1 MKGIILAAGYGTRL
15 RPLTYTL
22 PKPLVPLC
30 NRALI
35 GWAVESYLAAGVND
49 IIVNLHHLPAP
60 LEEYLRAEF
69 GNRARFSFSF
79 EEEILGTGGAIRR
92 VRPLLENER
101 DFFLVNGDTVQF
113 PRLQDL
119 ADARLKTDSLATL
132 TLRHPP
138 EGDHFTA
145 VWREGAF
152 VTGFGDGRGEALMF
166 AGSHCISTRVFD
178 ALPDR
183 DFSGIVGDVYV
194 PALRDATET
203 LAAIVDDG
211 LWFDIGTPQRYLA
224 ASRAFLDATVNG
236 KVAPAE
242 GSRVRGD
249 SVVHETAKVAESLV
263 RSAVGAG
270 SVVEGEAT
278 DCVIWDH
285 CRIAANTRLESC
297 VVAHGVE
304 IAGALELRNALIC
317 RDDAAIPMD
326 AAYERR
332 DGFVIVRI

>member
-22 PKPLVPLC
+22 PKPLDPLC

-35 GWAVESYLAAGVND
+35 GWAVESYLAAGVDD

-60 LEEYLRAEF
+60 LEEYLRAQY

-119 ADARLKTDSLATL
+119 ADARRRSDSLAAL

-138 EGDHFTA
+138 EGDRFTA
-145 VWREGAF
+145 VWRDGEF
-152 VTGFGDGRGEALMF
+152 VTGFGEGRGEALMF

-178 ALPDR
+178 SLPDR

-194 PALRDATET
+194 PALHDGTET

-224 ASRAFLDATVNG
+224 ASRTFFEATVNG
-236 KVAPAE
+236 AVAPAE

-249 SVVHETAKVAESLV
+249 SLLHETATAATSIA

-270 SVVEGEAT
+270 SIVEGEVA
-278 DCVIWDH
+278 DCVIWDN
-285 CRIAANTRLESC
+285 CRIAANARLKSC

-304 IAGALELRNALIC
+304 ITEPLELRNALIC
-317 RDDAAIPMD
+317 RDNDAIPRD

-332 DGFVIVRI
+332 DGLVIVRI